1 MPPIETGPARALT
14 AISARVARNAGGE
27 TLPGANGVAAASKA
41 AASKAAVQ
49 GESASIAGATVETT
63 EALDPGAPP
72 VDADRVEMI
81 RKAVESGKYPVVPAK
96 IADAMI
102 AAGVLLRNGK

>member
-14 AISARVARNAGGE
+14 AISARIARNAGGE

-41 AASKAAVQ
+41 AVQ
-49 GESASIAGATVETT
+49 GESASITGATVETT